1 MPLNVTLDA
10 NKEMAEYQDGHIEK
24 IVIDGIYQ
32 PLEIRYKYQLIGGGG
47 VDVPL
52 DSISWLNADNGT
64 EMVLGNSLLVDA
76 VKKVCCV
83 DALK

>member
-1 MPLNVTLDA
+1 MSLNVTLDD
-10 NKEMAEYQDGHIEK
+10 NKQDTEYQDGHIKK
-24 IVIDGIYQ
+24 IVVDGIFQ

-52 DSISWLNADNGT
+52 DSISWVNADNGT
-64 EMVLGNSLLVDA
+64 EMVLGNPALVSA
-76 VKKVCCV
+76 VKKVCCE